1 MLSSPIKMDGYV
13 SWVQEFLP
21 RAEERDI
28 RRENNK
34 INMGENRKVKE
45 YETELNNAVIS
56 HVILKLYLGLLIL

>member
-1 MLSSPIKMDGYV
+1 
-13 SWVQEFLP
+13 VQEFLP